1 MLHRLISLT
10 LVVFVLGSGQW
21 GLAQSQHKMTK
32 ADVDKQIKEF
42 SNWGRWGKDDQ
53 LGTLNLITAKKRVQA
68 AKLVKLGISVSLARQ
83 AETVL
88 AADNPKPFGHQM
100 LAWGAGDGAWAMD
113 NYSVSYHGLAH
124 THMDSLCHLFYEGK
138 MYNGFSRQQIKEKG
152 ASVLS
157 IHNVRGGIFTR
168 GILIDIPELR
178 GLKFLEPG
186 SAIYPEELVAWENR
200 TRVTVQAGDVVF
212 IRTGRWARR
221 AAKGPWSVEDEGMA
235 GLHASCGKWIRQR
248 DIAMLGS
255 DAASDVIP
263 SQVPG
268 VTHPVH
274 VLTLHSMG
282 VHIFD
287 NCDLE
292 DLSAKCK
299 ELKRWHFLIQ
309 AAPIPVK
316 GGTGSPLNPI
326 ASF

>member
-1 MLHRLISLT
+1 MFCRLISMT
-10 LVVFVLGSGQW
+10 LALLILSNGQW

-32 ADVDKQIKEF
+32 ADVEKQIKEF

-68 AKLVKLGISVSLARQ
+68 AQLVKLGISVSLARQ
-83 AETVL
+83 AET
-88 AADNPKPFGHQM
+88 AEAPDNPKPFGHQM
-100 LAWGAGDGAWAMD
+100 LAWGAGDGPWAMD
-113 NYSVSYHGLAH
+113 NFNVSYHGLAH

-138 MYNGFSRQQIKEKG
+138 MYNGFSRKQIKEKG

-186 SAIYPEELVAWENR
+186 SAIYPEELAAWENR
-200 TRVTVQAGDVVF
+200 TGVTVQAGDVVF

-255 DAASDVIP
+255 DAAADVIP

-274 VLTLHSMG
+274 VLTLHSIC

-287 NCDLE
+287 N
-292 DLSAKCK
+292 
-299 ELKRWHFLIQ
+299 
-309 AAPIPVK
+309 
-316 GGTGSPLNPI
+316 
-326 ASF
+326 

>member
-1 MLHRLISLT
+1 MFCRLISMT
-10 LVVFVLGSGQW
+10 LALFVLTSGEW

-32 ADVDKQIKEF
+32 ADVEKQIKEF

-68 AKLVKLGISVSLARQ
+68 AQLVKLGISVSLARQ
-83 AETVL
+83 AET
-88 AADNPKPFGHQM
+88 AEAPDNPKPFGHQM
-100 LAWGAGDGAWAMD
+100 LAWGAGDGPWAMD
-113 NYSVSYHGLAH
+113 NFNVSYHGLAH

-138 MYNGFSRQQIKEKG
+138 MYNGFSRKQIKEKG
-152 ASVLS
+152 ANVLS

-168 GILIDIPELR
+168 GVLIDIPELR

-186 SAIYPEELVAWENR
+186 SAIYPEELAAWENR
-200 TRVTVQAGDVVF
+200 TGVTVQAGDVVF

-221 AAKGPWSVEDEGMA
+221 AARGPWSVEDEGMA

-255 DAASDVIP
+255 DAAADVIP

-268 VTHPVH
+268 VTHPIH

-299 ELKRWHFLIQ
+299 ELKQWHFLIQ